1 MVIKKGFFL
10 RIGFLFNSLHSFCF
24 HEKKRFI
31 FYVCTFFLFIAYFVK
46 EANPHHGRMEQ
57 VIEELSKDDDADV
70 KAFLQI
76 PQMYDSDGEPINDVS
91 VSSFF
96 VKLNITHTKFLISKR

>member
-1 MVIKKGFFL
+1 
-10 RIGFLFNSLHSFCF
+10 
-24 HEKKRFI
+24 
-31 FYVCTFFLFIAYFVK
+31 
-46 EANPHHGRMEQ
+46 MEQ

-91 VSSFF
+91 VSSF
-96 VKLNITHTKFLISKR
+96 S

>member
-1 MVIKKGFFL
+1 MDFLNFLADTDVFMRTKKIL
-10 RIGFLFNSLHSFCF
+10 
-24 HEKKRFI
+24 KFI
-31 FYVCTFFLFIAYFVK
+31 FCVSLFLAYFVK

-91 VSSFF
+91 VSFF
-96 VKLNITHTKFLISKR
+96 K

>member
-1 MVIKKGFFL
+1 MRQKSLYFICFSPLFL
-10 RIGFLFNSLHSFCF
+10 
-24 HEKKRFI
+24 
-31 FYVCTFFLFIAYFVK
+31 AYFIK

>member
-1 MVIKKGFFL
+1 MFS
-10 RIGFLFNSLHSFCF
+10 R
-24 HEKKRFI
+24 EKKI
-31 FYVCTFFLFIAYFVK
+31 YILCLYLFLFIAYFVK

>member
-1 MVIKKGFFL
+1 MC
-10 RIGFLFNSLHSFCF
+10 FLFL
-24 HEKKRFI
+24 
-31 FYVCTFFLFIAYFVK
+31 AYFVK

-91 VSSFF
+91 VSFFKWLYFIFF
-96 VKLNITHTKFLISKR
+96 VKLNT

>member
-1 MVIKKGFFL
+1 
-10 RIGFLFNSLHSFCF
+10 
-24 HEKKRFI
+24 
-31 FYVCTFFLFIAYFVK
+31 
-46 EANPHHGRMEQ
+46 MEQ

-91 VSSFF
+91 VSFFKWLYFIFF
-96 VKLNITHTKFLISKR
+96 VKLNT